1 MTTRA
6 LHERA
11 DGLRASRTPFVHAR
25 VVLAERPTSAKPG
38 DDAIVLADGTIEGF
52 VGGQCAQATLR
63 QQAMAVLDR
72 REPVLLRIAP
82 TPEGEQPGKTVV
94 HNPCLSGGTL
104 EIFMEPVLPAPLL
117 RVIGT
122 APVARAM
129 ETIGAALGWEVEEWQ
144 AGATEAELRHVDAV
158 VVASHGIDEEAALG
172 VAARAGVPYIG
183 LVASPKRAAAVL
195 NSLDL
200 TDMERASI
208 KAPAGLDLGSRTP
221 EEIAL
226 SIYAEIIERRRAPQR
241 IAASAGL
248 SLEPAGP
255 PAGSAIDPICRM
267 TVAAVPASIH
277 AEVDGTTWY
286 FCCEGCKTTFLAD
299 PAAYASAS

>member
-6 LHERA
+6 LDERA
-11 DGLRASRTPFVHAR
+11 EGLRATRTPFVHAR

-63 QQAMAVLDR
+63 QQALAVLDR
-72 REPVLLRIAP
+72 QEPMLLRIAP
-82 TPEGEQPGKTVV
+82 TPEAEQSGKTTV
-94 HNPCLSGGTL
+94 HNPCQSGGTL

-117 RVIGT
+117 RVIGN

-129 ETIGAALGWEVEEWQ
+129 QTIGAALGWEVQEWT
-144 AGATEAELRHVDAV
+144 ADNLHHVDAV
-158 VVASHGIDEEAALG
+158 VVASHGVDEEAALAA
-172 VAARAGVPYIG
+172 AARAGVPYIG
-183 LVASPKRAAAVL
+183 LVASPKRAGAVL
-195 NSLDL
+195 GSLDL
-200 TDMERASI
+200 TETELASI

-226 SIYAEIIERRRAPQR
+226 SIYAEIIERRRHNARTSLPVVE
-241 IAASAGL
+241 SATP
-248 SLEPAGP
+248 SAPAG
-255 PAGSAIDPICRM
+255 AAIDPICKM

-277 AEVDGTTWY
+277 AELDGTTWY
-286 FCCEGCKTTFLAD
+286 FCCEGCKTTFLAN
-299 PAAYASAS
+299 PAAYAGAS